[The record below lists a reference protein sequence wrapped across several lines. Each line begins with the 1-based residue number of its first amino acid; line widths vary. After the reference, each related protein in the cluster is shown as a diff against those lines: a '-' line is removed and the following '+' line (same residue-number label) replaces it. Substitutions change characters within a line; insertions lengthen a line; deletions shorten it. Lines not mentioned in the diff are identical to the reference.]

1 MTLTVPEGITGALLV
16 DSRIVANTTV
26 GASTFNIER
35 CTASC
40 TGTGPVFSSIYSTD
54 RALPLGTRTATG
66 GTPTTTTVNAGDQFR
81 VNLVSVGS
89 GVADVTVSLTY
100 EYTASH

>member
-1 MTLTVPEGITGALLV
+1 MTLTVPEGITGAVLT
-16 DSRIVANTTV
+16 DSRIVGNTTG

-35 CTASC
+35 CTANC

-66 GTPTTTTVNAGDQFR
+66 GTPTTVNAGDQFR